1 MRKRAIE
8 VQLRYQRRIALQPVY
23 AAQQSFPYF
32 RKQLVFKAD
41 KVAFCARYLLFQF
54 FQFFGNIALRISKRL
69 LSYIAIRHQMLIRLG
84 NFNIITEYSV
94 IANSQVLY
102 ARGGAFARF
111 YGGHH
116 AFAVCG
122 SLSKF
127 IHFAV
132 ISGADNSAILHAYW
146 RIVHYRI
153 PQQRAYV
160 LHRVKVFRYAAERFG
175 FKRMRLFYHGGQL
188 FKRYPQRYAVPPVHA
203 AVSYAAAQPLNIVYI
218 VKQTR

>member
-1 MRKRAIE
+1 MAAFNYVYCAVQLHFWPAIVVFESNMRKRAIE

-94 IANSQVLY
+94 ISNSQIFY
-102 ARGGAFARF
+102 ARGSAFTRF
-111 YGGHH
+111 YSGHH
-116 AFAVCG
+116 ALAVCG
-122 SLSKF
+122 GLSKF
-127 IHFAV
+127 VHFAV
-132 ISGADNSAILHAYW
+132 VSGAYNAAILHSYGG
-146 RIVHYRI
+146 IVHYRV

-160 LHRVKVFRYAAERFG
+160 LHRVKIFCYAAECF
-175 FKRMRLFYHGGQL
+175 RL
-188 FKRYPQRYAVPPVHA
+188 K
-203 AVSYAAAQPLNIVYI
+203 
-218 VKQTR
+218 